1 MKMLSRQ
8 RKMDKRPL
16 KGMMIASTTAA
27 SSFFYFLFLFFSTT
41 TCPTT
46 ATIKG
51 KINYGAM

>member
-8 RKMDKRPL
+8 RKMDERPL
-16 KGMMIASTTAA
+16 KGMMITSTTAA
-27 SSFFYFLFLFFSTT
+27 SSFFYFLFLFFSIT

-51 KINYGAM
+51 KINYGTL